1 MNSTQTEGRERYTYK
16 LSDVEAAFLNVGVS
30 QGDVVFL
37 TAGIGNLGVLQGSE
51 SIESTFAALVGVLQE
66 LVGAKGALL
75 VPTYSYSFGTGKELA
90 PGELPF
96 YSVLDTPTQLGRF
109 NEWFRMEV
117 ADERT
122 IDPMVSLAI
131 WGEGGAGLA
140 RNLPRTSY
148 GHDSIF
154 ERLLSVPAT
163 VLNVGLGP
171 RWTPFIHYVDFLCD
185 VPHRYAKQFVGNID
199 DGSGA
204 ETVEW
209 TYHVPI
215 RIPNARG
222 LGESNGQ
229 AAFEAG
235 LWAKAPLGRARVVMA
250 SYSSYFDFTLERTR
264 ADSWN
269 LALGPAVDVSDATRN

>member
-1 MNSTQTEGRERYTYK
+1 MYSLGDAET
-16 LSDVEAAFLNVGVS
+16 AFCKVGVS
-30 QGDVVFL
+30 KGDVVFL
-37 TAGIGNLGVLQGSE
+37 TAGFGNLGVLQGADSL
-51 SIESTFAALVGVLQE
+51 ESTFSSLVGVLQE
-66 LVGAKGALL
+66 LVGPKGALI
-75 VPTYSYSFGTGKELA
+75 VPTYSYSFGAGKEQA
-90 PGELPF
+90 SGELPC
-96 YSVLDTPTQLGRF
+96 YSVRDTPTQLGRF
-109 NEWFRMEV
+109 NEWFRVEV

-122 IDPMVSLAI
+122 IDPMVSVAI
-131 WGEGGAGLA
+131 WGDGGNVLA

-163 VLNVGLGP
+163 ILNVGLGP

-222 LGESNGQ
+222 LGENNGQ
-229 AAFEAG
+229 AALDEG
-235 LWAKAPLGRARVVMA
+235 LWTEAPLGRARVVMA
-250 SYSSYFDFTLERTR
+250 SYADYFDFTLERTR
-264 ADSWN
+264 RDSWN
-269 LALGPAVDVSDATRN
+269 LAAGPPVDVSAAART

>member
-1 MNSTQTEGRERYTYK
+1 MKGSPTVDRDRYMYSLDDAET
-16 LSDVEAAFLNVGVS
+16 AFCKVGVS
-30 QGDVVFL
+30 KGDVVFL
-37 TAGIGNLGVLQGSE
+37 SAGFGNLGVLQGADSL
-51 SIESTFAALVGVLQE
+51 ESTFSSLVGVLQE
-66 LVGAKGALL
+66 LVGPKGSLI
-75 VPTYSYSFGTGKELA
+75 VPTYSYSFGAGKEQA

-96 YSVLDTPTQLGRF
+96 YSVRDSPTQLGRF
-109 NEWFRMEV
+109 NEWFRVEV

-122 IDPMVSLAI
+122 IDPMVSVAI
-131 WGEGGAGLA
+131 WGGGGNGMA

-154 ERLLSVPAT
+154 ERLLSKPAT

-185 VPHRYAKQFVGNID
+185 VPHRYEKRFVGNID
-199 DGSGA
+199 DGSGI
-204 ETVEW
+204 ETFEW

-229 AAFEAG
+229 AAFDAG
-235 LWAKAPLGRARVVMA
+235 LWAEAPLGRARVVMA

-264 ADSWN
+264 IDSWN
-269 LALGPAVDVSDATRN
+269 LALGPAVDVKDAERS

>member
-1 MNSTQTEGRERYTYK
+1 MTEQRLPGRERYVYSQ
-16 LSDVEAAFLNVGVS
+16 SDVEISFRSVGVS
-30 QGDVVFL
+30 RGDVVFL
-37 TAGIGNLGVLQGSE
+37 TAGFGNLGVLQGADSLE
-51 SIESTFAALVGVLQE
+51 DTFSSVIEVLKHLVGHE
-66 LVGAKGALL
+66 GALI
-75 VPTYSYSFGTGKELA
+75 VPTYSYSFGAGKEQ
-90 PGELPF
+90 PPHQMPH
-96 YSVLDTPTQLGRF
+96 YSVGETPTQLGQF
-109 NEWFRMEV
+109 NEWFRVEV

-122 IDPMVSLAI
+122 VDPMVSVAI
-131 WGEGGAGLA
+131 WGEGARGLA

-154 ERLLSVPAT
+154 ERLLELPAT

-185 VPHRYAKQFVGNID
+185 VPHRYEKRFLGSID
-199 DGSGA
+199 DGSGM

-222 LGESNGQ
+222 LGEGNGQ

-235 LWAKAPLGRARVVMA
+235 LWAEAPLGRARVVMA
-250 SYSSYFDFTLERTR
+250 SYLDYFDFTLARTR
-264 ADSWN
+264 RNPWN
-269 LALGPAVDVSDATRN
+269 LAAGPPVDIKDADRS